1 MGIHVVAEFLGID
14 PEKLSRVEYVK
25 QILERVIANSKL
37 NVVANV
43 FHQFAPYGVSGVFL
57 LRESH
62 LSIHTWPE
70 YEYAAIDIF
79 TCGAEEDALEALN
92 LLIKEFQPKIVK
104 KETIRRELPWRKQ
117 EN

>member
-1 MGIHVVAEFLGID
+1 MGIHVVAEFLGVD
-14 PEKLSRVEYVK
+14 PEKLSRVENVK
-25 QILERVIANSKL
+25 RILERVLINSKL

-79 TCGAEEDALEALN
+79 SCGAEEDALQALS
-92 LLIKEFQPKIVK
+92 LLIKEFQPKAVK
-104 KETIRRELPWRKQ
+104 KEIIKREGAWRK
-117 EN
+117 

>member
-1 MGIHVVAEFLGID
+1 MGIHIVVEFLGVD
-14 PEKLSRVEYVK
+14 PEKLSRVENVK
-25 QILERVIANSKL
+25 RILERVLINSKL

-43 FHQFAPYGVSGVFL
+43 FHQFSPHGVSGVFL

-79 TCGAEEDALEALN
+79 TCGREEDALEALY
-92 LLIKEFQPKIVK
+92 LLIKEFQPKEVK
-104 KETIRRELPWRKQ
+104 KEIIRREVSWKK
-117 EN
+117 